1 VREAAAPGLRPE
13 TEAEGVDAVEGVDAA
28 EAVEAVPAVE
38 GVEAVEESAA
48 AGAAER
54 LDGFDLDEVRPVR
67 TRLATYQMV
76 DKIRRQW

>member
-28 EAVEAVPAVE
+28 EAVEAVE
-38 GVEAVEESAA
+38 GVGAVEESAA